1 MANSIFSDS
10 WFSFQIDL
18 TMEAWVTL
26 VTNDNYAV
34 GALTL
39 AASLKR
45 VNSTKKVA
53 IMITNTVSDNI
64 KNTLGEVFDDVIGVD
79 AMDSG
84 DIANLTLLDR
94 TELGITF
101 TKVILNYLQS
111 CKVGGVSWHPHGLI
125 RGFKIWTLASSLKLS
140 LEQVSEKSLFSLELY
155 IF

>member
-1 MANSIFSDS
+1 MSYDELHRNMANSIFSYS

-45 VNSTKKVA
+45 VKSTKKLV

-64 KNTLGEVFDDVIGVD
+64 KNTLGEVFDDVIAVD

-101 TKVILNYLQS
+101 TKVI
-111 CKVGGVSWHPHGLI
+111 
-125 RGFKIWTLASSLKLS
+125 SLTFL
-140 LEQVSEKSLFSLELY
+140 
-155 IF
+155 

>member
-1 MANSIFSDS
+1 
-10 WFSFQIDL
+10 
-18 TMEAWVTL
+18 MEAWVTL

-45 VNSTKKVA
+45 VKSTKKLA
-53 IMITNTVSDNI
+53 IMITNTVSENI
-64 KNTLGEVFDDVIGVD
+64 KNTLREVFDDVIAVD

-101 TKVILNYLQS
+101 TKVI
-111 CKVGGVSWHPHGLI
+111 
-125 RGFKIWTLASSLKLS
+125 SLKFWYSYRPKLWWTIWPRRAIRLS
-140 LEQVSEKSLFSLELY
+140 
-155 IF
+155 